1 MLLVEDDH
9 VVETVPSVLALFVVG
24 DVYVS
29 LCQKKRLRSISV
41 RRRSRALFWL

>member
-9 VVETVPSVLALFVVG
+9 VVEIVPSVLALFAVG

-29 LCQKKRLRSISV
+29 LCKKKRLRSI
-41 RRRSRALFWL
+41 